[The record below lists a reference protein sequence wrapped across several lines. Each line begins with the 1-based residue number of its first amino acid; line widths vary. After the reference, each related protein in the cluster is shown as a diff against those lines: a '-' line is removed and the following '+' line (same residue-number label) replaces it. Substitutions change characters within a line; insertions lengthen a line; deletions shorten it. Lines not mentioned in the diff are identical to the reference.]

1 MRYICYAGETYG
13 KHTQKCTPDSD
24 RKIKGSQKSS
34 LGFFTP
40 KLESAGEHS
49 QLHDCFIINL
59 DIEDSPVAEISLVD
73 VYDMVTSTR
82 LNNYREAIR
91 ETIMQILKDTM
102 WVSTIMMKDFM
113 KTSFVIFEAREGG
126 MTVLLRT
133 SRLQRFIS
141 QSILS

>member
-13 KHTQKCTPDSD
+13 KHTQKCTPESD

-59 DIEDSPVAEISLVD
+59 DI
-73 VYDMVTSTR
+73 
-82 LNNYREAIR
+82 EAIR